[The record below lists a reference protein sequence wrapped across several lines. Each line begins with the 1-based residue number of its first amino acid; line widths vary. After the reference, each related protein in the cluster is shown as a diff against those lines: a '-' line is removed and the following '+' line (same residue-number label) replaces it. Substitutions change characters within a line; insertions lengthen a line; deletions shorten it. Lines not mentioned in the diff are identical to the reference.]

1 METSALDRLY
11 EQASLAAA
19 GLDQELAWLE
29 AEDTSVSDA
38 GECRN
43 EFTVRLTAGGVTR
56 QQQIDS
62 LTDELQA
69 CLASLRRLS
78 SADASGRRLAPSARQ
93 RGGAEI
99 RKFG

>member
-19 GLDQELAWLE
+19 SLDRELAWLE
-29 AEDTSVSDA
+29 AEDTSVSVA

-43 EFTVRLTAGGVTR
+43 EFTIRLTASGVTR
-56 QQQIDS
+56 QQQLDS
-62 LTDELQA
+62 LIQELQA
-69 CLASLRRLS
+69 CLSSLGRLS
-78 SADASGRRLAPSARQ
+78 AADSSARRLAPSARQ

-99 RKFG
+99 RKLG